1 MFGTKEYICLNNER
15 VVTEQYYYDEQWYD
29 RKSQQMLEWD
39 SLEQAQRDELNQYYE
54 NMKTELDISQSI
66 IVNNLL
72 G

>member
-15 VVTEQYYYDEQWYD
+15 IVTEQYYYDEQWYD
-29 RKSQQMLEWD
+29 RKNQQMLEWD
-39 SLEQAQRDELNQYYE
+39 SLEQAQREELNQYYE

>member
-15 VVTEQYYYDEQWYD
+15 IVIEQYYYDEQWYD